1 MLAKSQVSNE
11 NITQTIAY
19 FFYENLLKKYVVNI
33 YLNKFA
39 ITKDNPFHVIYF
51 IRKNYTM
58 SQKVVTLGEIMMRL
72 STPGHERFVQS
83 DSFDVTYG
91 GGEAN
96 VAVALSN
103 YGLQGVFVT
112 KVPDNALGQAAINHI
127 RRYGVDTQFIARGG
141 KRLGIYFL
149 ETGASMRASQVI
161 YDRAGASISQVDV
174 SEFDLDKILEGASW
188 FHTTGITPA
197 LSDQAA
203 ALTEA
208 ALKAAKAKGI
218 TTSIDLNYRKKLWS
232 KEKAREVMTRL
243 CQYVDVCIGNEEDAD
258 TTLGFKAEGTDVTK
272 GELNLDGYKS
282 VFKQMKDKFGFKYI
296 ASTLRESHSASDNG
310 WSALV
315 YDGNEFYHTK
325 QYEVRI
331 VDRVGSGDSFA
342 SGFIYG
348 LVSGMPMPE
357 AAEFGVAAS
366 ALKHTIPGDLNHATL
381 SEVKD
386 LMKGDGS
393 GRVQR

>member
-1 MLAKSQVSNE
+1 MPK
-11 NITQTIAY
+11 
-19 FFYENLLKKYVVNI
+19 
-33 YLNKFA
+33 
-39 ITKDNPFHVIYF
+39 
-51 IRKNYTM
+51 
-58 SQKVVTLGEIMMRL
+58 KVVTIGEIMLRL
-72 STPGHERFVQS
+72 STPDFKRFVQA

-96 VAVALSN
+96 VAAAICN
-103 YGLQGVFVT
+103 YGENGTFVT
-112 KVPDNALGQAAINHI
+112 KVPNNPIGQAAINHL
-127 RRYGVDTQFIARGG
+127 RRYGVDTQYIVRGG
-141 KRLGIYFL
+141 ERLGIYFL
-149 ETGASMRASQVI
+149 ETGASMRASQVV
-161 YDRAGASISQVDV
+161 YDRADASISEVDIA
-174 SEFDLDKILEGASW
+174 EFDFDKILDGASW

-197 LSDQAA
+197 LSDKAA

-208 ALKAAKAKGI
+208 ALKAAKARGI
-218 TTSIDLNYRKKLWS
+218 TTSIDLNFRKKLWS
-232 KEKAREVMTRL
+232 KEKAREVMSKL

-258 TTLGFKAEGTDVTK
+258 TTLGFKAKDTDVTK
-272 GELNLDGYKS
+272 GELNLDGFKD
-282 VFKQMKDKFGFKYI
+282 VFHQMKEKFGFKFI
-296 ASTLRESHSASDNG
+296 ASSLRESHSASDNG

-325 QYEVRI
+325 KYTIRI

-348 LVSGMPMPE
+348 LVSGMAMPD

-366 ALKHTIPGDLNHATL
+366 ALKHTIHGDLNHATL
-381 SEVKD
+381 SDVKD

>member
-1 MLAKSQVSNE
+1 MS
-11 NITQTIAY
+11 
-19 FFYENLLKKYVVNI
+19 KKI
-33 YLNKFA
+33 
-39 ITKDNPFHVIYF
+39 
-51 IRKNYTM
+51 
-58 SQKVVTLGEIMMRL
+58 VTLGEIMLRL
-72 STPGHERFVQS
+72 STPDFKRFVQA

-96 VAVALSN
+96 VAAALCN
-103 YGLQGVFVT
+103 YGLNGIFIT
-112 KVPDNALGQAAINHI
+112 KVPDNAIGQSAINHL

-141 KRLGIYFL
+141 GRLGIYFL
-149 ETGASMRASQVI
+149 ESGASMRPSQVI
-161 YDRAGASISQVDV
+161 YDRTGASIAEAEISD
-174 SEFDLDKILEGASW
+174 FDFEKILDRADW

-197 LSDQAA
+197 LSDKCT
-203 ALTEA
+203 ALAEA
-208 ALKAAKAKGI
+208 ALKTARAKSI

-243 CQYVDVCIGNEEDAD
+243 CQYVDVCIGNEEDTETA
-258 TTLGFKAEGTDVTK
+258 LGFKAENTDVTK
-272 GELNLDGYKS
+272 GELNIEGYKT
-282 VFKQMKDKFGFKYI
+282 VFKQMKEKFGFKYI
-296 ASTLRESHSASDNG
+296 ASTLRESYSASDNG

-315 YDGNEFYHTK
+315 YDGKEFYRTR

-348 LVSGMPMPE
+348 LVTGMTMKD

-381 SEVKD
+381 GEVKD
-386 LMKGDGS
+386 LMKGDAS

>member
-1 MLAKSQVSNE
+1 
-11 NITQTIAY
+11 
-19 FFYENLLKKYVVNI
+19 
-33 YLNKFA
+33 
-39 ITKDNPFHVIYF
+39 
-51 IRKNYTM
+51 M
-58 SQKVVTLGEIMMRL
+58 SKKVVTLGEIMLRL
-72 STPGHERFVQS
+72 STPDFKRFVQA

-96 VAVALSN
+96 VSAALCN
-103 YGLQGVFVT
+103 YGLNGTFIT
-112 KVPDNALGQAAINHI
+112 KVPNNAIGQSAINHL

-141 KRLGIYFL
+141 DRLGIYFL

-161 YDRAGASISQVDV
+161 YDRAGASIAEAEISD
-174 SEFDLDKILEGASW
+174 FDFEKIFEGAGW

-197 LSDQAA
+197 LSDKCT
-203 ALTEA
+203 ALAEA
-208 ALKAAKAKGI
+208 ALKIAKSKGI

-232 KEKAREVMTRL
+232 KEKAKEVMTRL
-243 CQYVDVCIGNEEDAD
+243 CQYVDVCIGNEEDAE
-258 TTLGFKAEGTDVTK
+258 TTLGFKPAGSDVTK
-272 GELNLDGYKS
+272 GELNIEGYKS
-282 VFKQMKDKFGFKYI
+282 VFKQMKDKFGFKYV
-296 ASTLRESHSASDNG
+296 ASTLRESRSASDNG

-315 YDGNEFYHTK
+315 YDGGDFFHTR

-348 LVSGMPMPE
+348 LVTGMSMKD

-366 ALKHTIPGDLNHATL
+366 ALKHTIPGDFNHATL
-381 SEVKD
+381 SEVKA
-386 LMKGDGS
+386 LMKGDAS

>member
-1 MLAKSQVSNE
+1 MS
-11 NITQTIAY
+11 
-19 FFYENLLKKYVVNI
+19 KKI
-33 YLNKFA
+33 
-39 ITKDNPFHVIYF
+39 
-51 IRKNYTM
+51 
-58 SQKVVTLGEIMMRL
+58 VTLGEIMMRL
-72 STPGHERFVQS
+72 STPGFQRFVQS
-83 DSFDVTYG
+83 DRFDVTYG

-96 VAVALSN
+96 VAVALCN
-103 YGLQGVFVT
+103 YGLNGTFVT
-112 KVPDNALGQAAINHI
+112 KVPEGALGQAAINHI

-141 KRLGIYFL
+141 QRLGIYFL
-149 ETGASMRASQVI
+149 ETGASMRPSQVI
-161 YDRAGASISQVDV
+161 YDRAGASIADAEISD
-174 SEFDLDKILEGASW
+174 FDFDKIFEGADW

-197 LSDQAA
+197 LSDKAA

-232 KEKAREVMTRL
+232 KEKAKEVMTKL
-243 CQYVDVCIGNEEDAD
+243 CAYVDVCIGNEEDAE
-258 TTLGFKAEGTDVTK
+258 TTLGFKSKDTDVTK
-272 GELNLDGYKS
+272 GELNLNGYKD
-282 VFKQMKDKFGFKYI
+282 VFRQMKDKFGFRYI

-315 YDGNEFYHTK
+315 YDGNEFYHSK

-348 LVSGMPMPE
+348 LVTGMSM
-357 AAEFGVAAS
+357 ADATEFGVAAS

-381 SEVKD
+381 AEVKT
-386 LMKGDGS
+386 LMKGDAS

>member
-1 MLAKSQVSNE
+1 
-11 NITQTIAY
+11 
-19 FFYENLLKKYVVNI
+19 
-33 YLNKFA
+33 
-39 ITKDNPFHVIYF
+39 
-51 IRKNYTM
+51 M
-58 SQKVVTLGEIMMRL
+58 SKKVVTLGEIMLRL
-72 STPGHERFVQS
+72 STPDYKRFVQS

-96 VAVALSN
+96 VAAALCN
-103 YGLQGVFVT
+103 YGLNGTFVS
-112 KVPDNALGQAAINHI
+112 KVPANPIGQAAINHL
-127 RRYGVDTQFIARGG
+127 RRYGVDTQFVARGG

-149 ETGASMRASQVI
+149 ETGASMRASQVV
-161 YDRAGASISQVDV
+161 YDRADASISEVDA
-174 SEFDLDKILEGASW
+174 SEFDFDKIFEGADW

-197 LSDQAA
+197 LSDKAA
-203 ALTEA
+203 ALTLA

-232 KEKAREVMTRL
+232 KEKARQVMTEL

-258 TTLGFKAEGTDVTK
+258 TTLGFTSEGTDVTK

-282 VFKQMKDKFGFKYI
+282 VFKQMQQKFGFKYI

-315 YDGNEFYHTK
+315 YDGTEFYHTK

-331 VDRVGSGDSFA
+331 IDRVGSGDSFA

-348 LVSGMPMPE
+348 LVTGMQLGD

-366 ALKHTIPGDLNHATL
+366 AIKHTIPGDLNHATL
-381 SEVKD
+381 GEVQE
-386 LMKGDGS
+386 LVKGDGS

>member
-1 MLAKSQVSNE
+1 
-11 NITQTIAY
+11 
-19 FFYENLLKKYVVNI
+19 
-33 YLNKFA
+33 
-39 ITKDNPFHVIYF
+39 
-51 IRKNYTM
+51 M
-58 SQKVVTLGEIMMRL
+58 SKKVVTLGEIMLRL
-72 STPGHERFVQS
+72 STPDYKRFVQA

-96 VAVALSN
+96 VAAALCN
-103 YGLQGVFVT
+103 YGLHGTFVT
-112 KVPDNALGQAAINHI
+112 KVPNNPIGQSAINHV
-127 RRYGVDTQFIARGG
+127 RRYGVDTQFIVRGG
-141 KRLGIYFL
+141 DRLGIYFL
-149 ETGASMRASQVI
+149 ETGASMRASQVV
-161 YDRAGASISQVDV
+161 YDRAGASIADVDA
-174 SEFDLDKILEGASW
+174 SEFDFDKILEGADW

-197 LSDQAA
+197 LSDKAA

-218 TTSIDLNYRKKLWS
+218 TTSIDLNFRKKLWT
-232 KEKAREVMTRL
+232 KEKARVIMTKL
-243 CQYVDVCIGNEEDAD
+243 CEHVDVCIGNEEDAD
-258 TTLGFKAEGTDVTK
+258 LCLGFKAAHTDVTK
-272 GELNLDGYKS
+272 GELNLDGFKD
-282 VFKQMKDKFGFKYI
+282 VFKQMKEKFGFKYI
-296 ASTLRESHSASDNG
+296 ASSLRESHSASDNG

-315 YDGNEFYHTK
+315 YDGTEFYHTK
-325 QYEVRI
+325 KYEVRI

-348 LVSGMPMPE
+348 LVTGMPMPE

-381 SEVKD
+381 SDVKE

>member
-1 MLAKSQVSNE
+1 MAK
-11 NITQTIAY
+11 
-19 FFYENLLKKYVVNI
+19 
-33 YLNKFA
+33 
-39 ITKDNPFHVIYF
+39 
-51 IRKNYTM
+51 
-58 SQKVVTLGEIMMRL
+58 KVVTLGEIMLRL
-72 STPGHERFVQS
+72 STPDFKRFVQS

-96 VAVALSN
+96 VAAALCN
-103 YGLQGVFVT
+103 YGLQGTFVS
-112 KVPDNALGQAAINHI
+112 KVPDNAIGQAAINHL

-161 YDRAGASISQVDV
+161 YDRADAAISQVDI
-174 SEFDLDKILEGASW
+174 SEFDFDKILDGADW

-197 LSDQAA
+197 LSDKSAE
-203 ALTEA
+203 LTEA

-243 CQYVDVCIGNEEDAD
+243 SQYVDVCIGNEEDAD
-258 TTLGFKAEGTDVTK
+258 TTLGFKSAGTDITK
-272 GELNLDGYKS
+272 GELNLEGYKD
-282 VFKQMKDKFGFKYI
+282 VFKQMKEKLGFKYI

-325 QYEVRI
+325 QYNVRI

-348 LVSGMPMPE
+348 LVTGMPMNE

-366 ALKHTIPGDLNHATL
+366 AIKHTIPGDLNHATL
-381 SEVKD
+381 SDVKD
-386 LMKGDGS
+386 LMKGDAS

>member
-1 MLAKSQVSNE
+1 MGK
-11 NITQTIAY
+11 
-19 FFYENLLKKYVVNI
+19 
-33 YLNKFA
+33 
-39 ITKDNPFHVIYF
+39 
-51 IRKNYTM
+51 
-58 SQKVVTLGEIMMRL
+58 KVVTLGEIMLRL
-72 STPGHERFVQS
+72 STPDYKRFVQS

-96 VAVALSN
+96 VAAALCN
-103 YGLQGVFVT
+103 YGLNGTFIS
-112 KVPDNALGQAAINHI
+112 KVPANPIGQAAINHL
-127 RRYGVDTQFIARGG
+127 RRYGVDTQFVARGG

-161 YDRAGASISQVDV
+161 YDRADAAISEADI
-174 SEFDLDKILEGASW
+174 SEFDFDKIFENADW

-197 LSDQAA
+197 LSDKAA

-208 ALKAAKAKGI
+208 ALKAAKGKGI

-232 KEKAREVMTRL
+232 KEKAREVMTKL

-258 TTLGFKAEGTDVTK
+258 TALGFKSAGTDVTK
-272 GELNLDGYKS
+272 GELNLDGYKD
-282 VFKQMKDKFGFKYI
+282 VFKQMKAKFGFKFI

-315 YDGNEFYHTK
+315 YDGAEFYHTK

-331 VDRVGSGDSFA
+331 IDRVGSGDSFA

-348 LVSGMPMPE
+348 LVTGLTMRN

-366 ALKHTIPGDLNHATL
+366 AIKHTIPGDLNLATL
-381 SEVKD
+381 AEVQE
-386 LMKGDGS
+386 LVKGDGS

>member
-1 MLAKSQVSNE
+1 MAK
-11 NITQTIAY
+11 
-19 FFYENLLKKYVVNI
+19 
-33 YLNKFA
+33 
-39 ITKDNPFHVIYF
+39 
-51 IRKNYTM
+51 
-58 SQKVVTLGEIMMRL
+58 KVVTLGEIMMRL
-72 STPGHERFVQS
+72 STPDFKRFVQS

-96 VAVALSN
+96 VAAALCN
-103 YGLQGVFVT
+103 YGLNGTFVT
-112 KVPDNALGQAAINHI
+112 KVPNNPLGQSAINHL

-141 KRLGIYFL
+141 ERLGIYFL
-149 ETGASMRASQVI
+149 ETGASMRASQVV
-161 YDRAGASISQVDV
+161 YDRAHASIADVDA
-174 SEFDLDKILEGASW
+174 SEFDFDKIFEGADW

-197 LSDQAA
+197 LSDKAA

-258 TTLGFKAEGTDVTK
+258 TTLGFTSKGTDVTK
-272 GELNLDGYKS
+272 GELNLDGYKD
-282 VFKQMKDKFGFKYI
+282 VFQQMREKFGFKYI

-315 YDGNEFYHTK
+315 YDGSEFYHTK
-325 QYEVRI
+325 SYEVRI

-348 LVSGMPMPE
+348 LVSGMKMSD

-386 LMKGDGS
+386 LVGGDGS

>member
-1 MLAKSQVSNE
+1 
-11 NITQTIAY
+11 
-19 FFYENLLKKYVVNI
+19 
-33 YLNKFA
+33 
-39 ITKDNPFHVIYF
+39 
-51 IRKNYTM
+51 M
-58 SQKVVTLGEIMMRL
+58 SKKVVTLGEIMMRL
-72 STPGHERFVQS
+72 STPGFERFVQS
-83 DSFDVTYG
+83 DSLDVTYG

-96 VAVALSN
+96 VAVALAN
-103 YGLQGVFVT
+103 YGLHGVFVT

-127 RRYGVDTQFIARGG
+127 RRYGVDTQFIVRGG
-141 KRLGIYFL
+141 IRLGIYFL

-161 YDRAGASISQVDV
+161 YDRAGASISEVDV
-174 SEFDLDKILEGASW
+174 SEFDFDKILDGADW

-197 LSDQAA
+197 LSDKAA

-218 TTSIDLNYRKKLWS
+218 TTSIDLNYRKKLWT

-258 TTLGFKAEGTDVTK
+258 TTLGFKAGGTDITK
-272 GELNLDGYKS
+272 GELNLEGYKS

-348 LVSGMPMPE
+348 LVSGMSMPE
-357 AAEFGVAAS
+357 SAEFGVAAS

-381 SEVKD
+381 SEVKE

>member
-1 MLAKSQVSNE
+1 MPK
-11 NITQTIAY
+11 
-19 FFYENLLKKYVVNI
+19 
-33 YLNKFA
+33 
-39 ITKDNPFHVIYF
+39 
-51 IRKNYTM
+51 
-58 SQKVVTLGEIMMRL
+58 KVVTLGEIMMRL
-72 STPGHERFVQS
+72 STPGYERFVQS

-96 VAVALSN
+96 VAAAICN
-103 YGLQGVFVT
+103 YGNNGTFVT
-112 KVPDNALGQAAINHI
+112 KVPDNALGQAAINHL
-127 RRYGVDTQFIARGG
+127 RRYGVDTQFIAKGG
-141 KRLGIYFL
+141 QRLGIYFL

-161 YDRAGASISQVDV
+161 YDRAGASIADAEVKD
-174 SEFDLDKILEGASW
+174 FNFDKILEGADW

-197 LSDQAA
+197 LSDKCAA
-203 ALTEA
+203 VAEA

-232 KEKAREVMTRL
+232 KEKAREIMTKL

-258 TTLGFKAEGTDVTK
+258 TTLGFKAKGTDITK
-272 GELNLDGYKS
+272 GELNLEGYKD
-282 VFKQMKDKFGFKYI
+282 VFKQMKEKFNFKYI

-315 YDGNEFYHTK
+315 YDGKEFYHTR

-342 SGFIYG
+342 SGFIHG
-348 LVSGMPMPE
+348 LVTGMAMKD

-366 ALKHTIPGDLNHATL
+366 ALKHTIPGDLNHATVK
-381 SEVKD
+381 EVMD
-386 LMKGDGS
+386 LVQGDAS

>member
-1 MLAKSQVSNE
+1 MPK
-11 NITQTIAY
+11 
-19 FFYENLLKKYVVNI
+19 
-33 YLNKFA
+33 
-39 ITKDNPFHVIYF
+39 
-51 IRKNYTM
+51 
-58 SQKVVTLGEIMMRL
+58 KVVTLGEIMMRL
-72 STPGHERFVQS
+72 STPGFERFVQNN
-83 DSFDVTYG
+83 SFDVTYG

-96 VAVALSN
+96 VAVALAN
-103 YGLQGVFVT
+103 YGLDGVFVT

-127 RRYGVDTQFIARGG
+127 RRYGVDTRFIARGG
-141 KRLGIYFL
+141 NRLGIYFL

-161 YDRAGASISQVDV
+161 YDRAGASIADV
-174 SEFDLDKILEGASW
+174 AISEFDFDKIFDGANW

-197 LSDQAA
+197 LSDKAA

-208 ALKAAKAKGI
+208 ALQAAKARGI
-218 TTSIDLNYRKKLWS
+218 TTSIDLNYRKKLWN

-243 CQYVDVCIGNEEDAD
+243 CRYVDVCIGNEEDAD
-258 TTLGFKAEGTDVTK
+258 TTLGFKAEGTDITK
-272 GELNLDGYKS
+272 GELNLEGYKN
-282 VFKQMKDKFGFKYI
+282 VFEQMKEKFGFKYI

-315 YDGNEFYHTK
+315 YDGHEFYHTK

-348 LVSGMPMPE
+348 LVTGLPIQE

-381 SEVKD
+381 QEVTA